1 MLQYNTWTIEQE
13 AWIPAEEKHIEQ
25 QLTFSNDYLCQTAH
39 FEEHYSGERR
49 LCTYIKGVETPILNI
64 SAISIRLHDERLD
77 LAEWQVREFHR
88 CLHKNEPLLER
99 RFLATSPN
107 GHTLEITSTRRLM
120 QEKKEAMQLQYAVR
134 SVDYS
139 GPITMLSVLRGGEEL
154 DKWYSLMNY
163 VGDQLCWTW
172 EQLQPMNVQ
181 VCCAMNY
188 QMFKNGNLVNQRP
201 IKVEKQEV
209 IGYSI
214 TQIIQPNDTFMLQ
227 KNVVVLDSLRND
239 KDTLIDKAVQCLTNW

>member
-1 MLQYNTWTIEQE
+1 MLQYNTWTIEQD

-39 FEEHYSGERR
+39 FEEHYSSERR

>member
-1 MLQYNTWTIEQE
+1 MLQYNTWTIEQD
-13 AWIPAEEKHIEQ
+13 AWMPAEEKHIQQ

-39 FEEHYSGERR
+39 FEEHYSGDKR
-49 LCTYIKGVETPILNI
+49 LCTYIKGLDTPILNI

-88 CLHKNEPLLER
+88 CLHKNQPLLER
-99 RFLATSPN
+99 RFLAVSPI
-107 GHTLEITSTRRLM
+107 GHTLEITSERRLLA
-120 QEKKEAMQLQYAVR
+120 EKKEAMQLQYTVR

-139 GPITMLSVLRGGEEL
+139 GPITILSVLRGGDEGH
-154 DKWYSLMNY
+154 KWYSLMNY
-163 VGDQLCWTW
+163 VGDDLCWTW

-188 QMFKNGNLVNQRP
+188 QLFKNGHLLAQRP

-214 TQIIQPNDTFMLQ
+214 THIIQPNDVFTLH
-227 KNVVVLDSLRND
+227 KNVVVLDSLRNN
-239 KDTLIDKAVQCLTNW
+239 KDTLIDQTVQCLTNW

>member
-1 MLQYNTWTIEQE
+1 MLQYNTWTIEQD

-39 FEEHYSGERR
+39 FEEHYSSERR

-227 KNVVVLDSLRND
+227 KNVVVLESLRND

>member
-1 MLQYNTWTIEQE
+1 MLQYNTWTIEQD

-107 GHTLEITSTRRLM
+107 GHTLEITSMRRLM

-154 DKWYSLMNY
+154 DKWYSLMNS

>member
-1 MLQYNTWTIEQE
+1 MLQYNTWTIEQD

-39 FEEHYSGERR
+39 FEEHYSGVRR

>member
-1 MLQYNTWTIEQE
+1 MLHFNTWTIEQQE
-13 AWIPAEEKHIEQ
+13 WLPLKEVDIEQ

-49 LCTYIKGVETPILNI
+49 LCTYIKGVEIPILNL
-64 SAISIRLHDERLD
+64 SAISVRLHDERLD
-77 LAEWQVREFHR
+77 LDEWQVQQFYR

-99 RFLATSPN
+99 RLVATSPS
-107 GHTLEITSTRRLM
+107 GHTLEIAVQRRLLM
-120 QEKKEAMQLQYAVR
+120 NKKEAMQLSYSVR
-134 SVDYS
+134 SVDYM
-139 GPITMLSVLRGGEEL
+139 GPITILSVLRGG
-154 DKWYSLMNY
+154 DAADQWYSLMNH
-163 VGDQLCWTW
+163 VGDDMCWTW

-181 VCCAMNY
+181 VCSAMNY
-188 QMFKNGNLVNQRP
+188 QLYKNGILVNQRP

-214 TQIIQPNDTFMLQ
+214 TQMIKPNDTLMLH

-239 KDTLIDKAVQCLTNW
+239 KDTLIDKTVQCLINW

>member
-1 MLQYNTWTIEQE
+1 MLQYNTWTIEQD

-39 FEEHYSGERR
+39 VEEHYSGERR

-120 QEKKEAMQLQYAVR
+120 QEKKEAMLLQYAVR

>member
-1 MLQYNTWTIEQE
+1 M
-13 AWIPAEEKHIEQ
+13 
-25 QLTFSNDYLCQTAH
+25 
-39 FEEHYSGERR
+39 
-49 LCTYIKGVETPILNI
+49 
-64 SAISIRLHDERLD
+64 HDERLD

>member
-1 MLQYNTWTIEQE
+1 MLQYNTWTIEQD

-154 DKWYSLMNY
+154 DKWYSLMNS

>member
-1 MLQYNTWTIEQE
+1 MLQYNTWTIEQD

-49 LCTYIKGVETPILNI
+49 LGTYIKGVETPILNI

-214 TQIIQPNDTFMLQ
+214 TQIIQPNDTFILQ

>member
-1 MLQYNTWTIEQE
+1 MLQYNTWAIEQD